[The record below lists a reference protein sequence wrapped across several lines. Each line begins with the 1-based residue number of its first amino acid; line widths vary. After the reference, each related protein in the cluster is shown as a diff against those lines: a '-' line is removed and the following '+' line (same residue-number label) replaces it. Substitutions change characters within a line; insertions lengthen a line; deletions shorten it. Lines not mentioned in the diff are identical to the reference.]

1 MSDKMMSYILL
12 GIKSVIGVAGVI
24 IFIMILMGEQTNEA
38 GEKLHSVSSI
48 NAGLVM
54 SYIVTVL
61 CLVIW
66 MLFGVW
72 NIVSNI
78 KKSIPLLIS
87 VGIFGILFA
96 ISYSLASDEIMETW
110 KKKPDLFT
118 PGNIKWSDV
127 GIYIMYFMLIITVV
141 SIVVSEIV
149 KLFK

>member
-1 MSDKMMSYILL
+1 MHYILL
-12 GIKSVIGVAGVI
+12 GVKSVIGVAGVI
-24 IFIMILMGEQTNEA
+24 IFIMILTGEQTSET
-38 GEKLHSVSSI
+38 GEKLHNVSSI

-54 SYIVTVL
+54 SYIVTIA

-87 VGIFGILFA
+87 VAIFGILFA